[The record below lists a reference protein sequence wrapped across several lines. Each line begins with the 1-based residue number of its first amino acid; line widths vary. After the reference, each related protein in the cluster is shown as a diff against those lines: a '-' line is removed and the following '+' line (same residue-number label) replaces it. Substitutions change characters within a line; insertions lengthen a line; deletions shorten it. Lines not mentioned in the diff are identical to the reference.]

1 MQEEIIER
9 SKVIQT
15 KTELENSPC
24 LSCKSL
30 DIVVT
35 DQDIVD
41 YLSLLSAKTGTR
53 IEVIS
58 SVSEHGSMIFN
69 LGNIGAIL
77 RYNPNYTN

>member
-1 MQEEIIER
+1 M
-9 SKVIQT
+9 IQT
-15 KTELENSPC
+15 KTELENSAC
-24 LSCKSL
+24 SSCNSL
-30 DIVVT
+30 DMDVT

-41 YLSLLSAKTGTR
+41 YLSLLSAKTGTK

-58 SVSEHGSMIFN
+58 GVSEHGSMISN